1 MDNNKT
7 RKAKCPNG
15 TRRDPKTGECVP
27 IAELE
32 AKKKRRTKKNKED
45 NVVVTEEAKE
55 ASVINNPNPSGI
67 ELAEDN
73 EILIP
78 AEEKEEKE
86 EEKKEDKSVFENM
99 LSSVGLSSKPNS
111 EKENSKE
118 TNNEEEEEQEEEEE
132 EKEENDDYDEEENE
146 KHLSENE
153 IAKENEKFE
162 YDFWK
167 KDETN
172 EDIGFLYPTLNDP
185 KFNIKIASKKEF
197 QNQRFDGTIY
207 DDIEAKAKEE
217 CESSFEILPH
227 QQFVRNF
234 MSTNTPYNSL
244 LLYHELGTGK
254 TCSAIGIT
262 EEMRNYSCS
271 TRVN

>member
-1 MDNNKT
+1 MDNNNNKT

-45 NVVVTEEAKE
+45 TVVITEEAKE
-55 ASVINNPNPSGI
+55 ASVIRNPNPSGI
-67 ELAEDN
+67 ELVEDN

-78 AEEKEEKE
+78 AEE
-86 EEKKEDKSVFENM
+86 EEKKESKSVFDNIFSPDL
-99 LSSVGLSSKPNS
+99 LSSIGLGSKPNNS

-118 TNNEEEEEQEEEEE
+118 TDNEDDNDNYEDDN
-132 EKEENDDYDEEENE
+132 NDDDDEEDDEIR
-146 KHLSENE
+146 LSENE
-153 IAKENEKFE
+153 MAKDNEKYE

-167 KDETN
+167 KNETN

-185 KFNIKIASKKEF
+185 NFNIKIASKKEF
-197 QNQRFDGTIY
+197 QNQKFDGTIY
-207 DDIEAKAKEE
+207 DDIEAKSKDE
-217 CESSFEILPH
+217 CESSFEVLPH

-234 MSTNTPYNSL
+234 MSINTPYIVCYCIMNWVQERHVVQS
-244 LLYHELGTGK
+244 
-254 TCSAIGIT
+254 
-262 EEMRNYSCS
+262 
-271 TRVN
+271 V